1 MTTSRA
7 ARPNLFPP
15 DHAGALLAAVLMAI
29 SGWGGLYLL
38 VTTQQPFIGQRW
50 LFLLLLQI
58 ACAGTV
64 LPLVR
69 YINVRL
75 TPARRRVPPG
85 GVLVR
90 QSVWVGLFAAACAWL
105 QMPRVLSPTI
115 MFFLALAFIGVEV
128 FLRAREI
135 PAERLEA

>member
-1 MTTSRA
+1 MTAHSPTRP
-7 ARPNLFPP
+7 ARLPP
-15 DHAGALLAAVLMAI
+15 DHAGALLAAALMAI

-75 TPARRRVPPG
+75 TPSRRRVPPG

-90 QSVWVGLFAAACAWL
+90 QSVWVGLLAAACAWL

-115 MFFLALAFIGVEV
+115 AFFLVLAFAGVEV
-128 FLRAREI
+128 FLRMREL
-135 PAERLEA
+135 PGERLDA